1 MTQSSDT
8 TNLHGS
14 ILGTRVLRSED
25 PTLLNGGA
33 HYTAD
38 LPQHVV
44 DGALHAVFVPS
55 PVAHGI
61 LREVHT
67 EDADSVD
74 GVVAVFTGTQLQD
87 DLGIAAHHGFVPIGP
102 RFARNP
108 IAIDTVRYVGEPIA
122 LVIAENRTAAADAA
136 QLVWA
141 DIDVLP
147 SVTDLE
153 AAVAEGAPKLF
164 DGDEGNLAFVEVSDA
179 PIDLDSISETVIRGT
194 YVNQR
199 VVVGSMEP
207 DACLAEPALGD
218 NKFTLWASTQM
229 PHMLRDQ
236 LAAALSMDKSTVRV
250 RTPAVGGG
258 FGGKAGLHHEYTAI
272 AAAARHLNRPV
283 LWAPSRSEDMLTMP
297 HGRGQVQWAE
307 AGFDGDGHLTG
318 FRFRVLGDA
327 GAYPTV
333 GAALVGGTRRMAPG
347 TYAVPAFQAH
357 AISAT
362 TNTTCVG
369 AYRGAGRPEATAMVE
384 RLIDQAAH
392 ELEID
397 PIELRRRNLLGDDVF
412 PHTTPTGN
420 TYDSG
425 RYLHALETAAEL
437 AGYESLRAEQA
448 ERRARGDRNQLG
460 IGIASY
466 VEITAGGSSEEY
478 AAVTVHPDGS
488 ATIAAGTAAHGQGH
502 ATSYA
507 MIVSSATGIP
517 IHRITHV
524 DGDTDLLPRGGGTG
538 GSRSLQLGGSAVVG
552 ARDALIDRARSIAA
566 QQLEADVA
574 DIVIDVA
581 TGTFHVA
588 GVPSTVLSWSDIAQ
602 HVESDGEQLSAD
614 HVFNQQGAT
623 FPFGAHVAVVEVDT
637 ETGRVTIARHIAVDD
652 CGTVLNPVIVEG
664 QQHGG
669 IASGI
674 GQALYEEVRYDG
686 DGNPLTANFADYGLP
701 AASEMPSFD
710 VHSTETPSPLNP
722 LGAKGIGEASTI
734 GSTPAI
740 QNAVIDAL
748 HHLGVRHIDMP
759 CTPERVWAA
768 IQQPQD
774 PWREPPAAFAYVA
787 AQRATPATDDAVDE
801 AADGI

>member
-1 MTQSSDT
+1 MTQTSDSA
-8 TNLHGS
+8 NLHGS

-33 HYTAD
+33 QYTAD

-44 DGALHAVFVPS
+44 NGALHAIFVPS
-55 PVAHGI
+55 PVAHGTI
-61 LREVHT
+61 RKVHT
-67 EDADSVD
+67 EDAASID
-74 GVVAVFTGTQLQD
+74 GVVAVITGIQLRD
-87 DLGIAAHHGFVPIGP
+87 ELGINAHHGFVPIGP
-102 RFARNP
+102 RFARHP

-122 LVIAENRTAAADAA
+122 LVIAEHRSAASDAA

-147 SVTDLE
+147 AVTDLE
-153 AAVAEGAPKLF
+153 EAVSDNAPTLF
-164 DGDEGNLAFVEVSDA
+164 DGDEGNLAFIEVSDT
-179 PIDLDSISETVIRGT
+179 PIDIDAISQTVVRGT

-207 DACLAEPALGD
+207 DACLAEPATNDG
-218 NKFTLWASTQM
+218 KFTLWASTQM

-236 LAAALSMDKSTVRV
+236 LAAAMSMERDQVRV

-307 AGFDGDGHLTG
+307 AGFDAEGVLTG

-384 RLIDQAAH
+384 RLMDQAAR
-392 ELEID
+392 ELDID

-412 PHTTPTGN
+412 PFTTATGN

-425 RYLHALETAAEL
+425 RYLHTLETAAEL
-437 AGYESLRAEQA
+437 ANYESLRREQA

-507 MIVSSATGIP
+507 MIVSAATGIP
-517 IHRITHV
+517 IDRISHI

-574 DIVIDVA
+574 DVVIDVNN
-581 TGTFHVA
+581 GTFHVA
-588 GVPSTVLSWSDIAQ
+588 GVPATVLSWSDIAQ
-602 HVESDGEQLSAD
+602 RVESDGEQLSAD
-614 HVFNQQGAT
+614 HVFNQHGAT

-637 ETGRVTIARHIAVDD
+637 ETGRVTISRHIAVDD

-669 IASGI
+669 IASGV
-674 GQALYEEVRYDG
+674 GQALYEEVRFDG
-686 DGNPLTANFADYGLP
+686 AGNPLTANFADYGLP

-748 HHLGVRHIDMP
+748 SHLGVRHIDMP
-759 CTPERVWAA
+759 CTPERVWMA
-768 IQQPQD
+768 IQNPQD
-774 PWREPPAAFAYVA
+774 PWREPPPVFAAVA
-787 AQRATPATDDAVDE
+787 AKRARPVNDEAVDE

>member
-1 MTQSSDT
+1 MTQTSDAS
-8 TNLHGS
+8 NLHGS

-25 PTLLNGGA
+25 PKLLNGGA

-44 DGALHAVFVPS
+44 NGALHAIFVPS
-55 PVAHGI
+55 PVAHGLI
-61 LREVHT
+61 REVHT
-67 EDADSVD
+67 DDASTID
-74 GVVAVFTGTQLQD
+74 GVVAVITGTQLRD
-87 DLGIAAHHGFVPIGP
+87 ELGVDAHHGFVPIGP
-102 RFARNP
+102 RFARHP

-122 LVIAENRTAAADAA
+122 LVIAENRAAASDAA

-153 AAVAEGAPKLF
+153 AAVSDDAPKLF
-164 DGDEGNLAFVEVSDA
+164 EGDEGNLAFVEVSDA
-179 PIDLDSISETVIRGT
+179 PIDLDSISESVVRGT

-207 DACLAEPALGD
+207 DACLAEPATGD
-218 NKFTLWASTQM
+218 AKFTLWASTQM

-236 LAAALSMDKSTVRV
+236 LAAAMSMDRDTVRV

-307 AGFDGDGHLTG
+307 AGFDADGVLTG

-392 ELEID
+392 ELNID

-412 PHTTPTGN
+412 PFTTPTGN

-425 RYLHALETAAEL
+425 RYLHTLETAAQL
-437 AGYESLRAEQA
+437 ADYESLRKEQS

-460 IGIASY
+460 IGISSY

-478 AAVTVHPDGS
+478 AAVTVHQDGS

-507 MIVSSATGIP
+507 MIVSAATGIP
-517 IHRITHV
+517 IDRITHV

-552 ARDALIDRARSIAA
+552 ARDALIEHARSIAA

-574 DIVIDVA
+574 DVVIDA
-581 TGTFHVA
+581 TNGTFHVA
-588 GVPSTVLSWSDIAQ
+588 GVPATVRTWSDIAQ
-602 HVESDGEQLSAD
+602 QVEADGEQLSAD

-637 ETGRVTIARHIAVDD
+637 ETGRVTIVRHIAVDD

-669 IASGI
+669 IASGV
-674 GQALYEEVRYDG
+674 GQALYEEVRFDG

-701 AASEMPSFD
+701 AAPEMPSFD

-740 QNAVIDAL
+740 QNAVIDAVS
-748 HHLGVRHIDMP
+748 HLGVRHIDMP
-759 CTPERVWAA
+759 CTPERVWSA
-768 IQQPQD
+768 IQSPND
-774 PWREPPAAFAYVA
+774 PWREPPKAFATVA
-787 AQRATPATDDAVDE
+787 AQRAAPKNDEAVDE